1 MIIIGITG
9 TLGAGK
15 GVAVSYLEKK
25 GFVHYSARSFI
36 LEEVRKRGLPE
47 VRDSNVTVAN
57 ELRKIHSPSYI
68 LESLYNMAAE
78 AGGNSVLESVRTPGE
93 IDFLKK
99 QKSFY
104 LLSVNAD
111 QNERYRRV
119 VKRNTSFDNVSFDE
133 FQLHDSREME
143 ATDPNKQNIGECM
156 RLADFQVQNDGTI
169 EEFHVKIDAVLKE
182 IEKREKSSMP
192 K

>member
-25 GFVHYSARSFI
+25 GFQHFSARNFI

-47 VRDSNVTVAN
+47 VRDSNVLVAN
-57 ELRKIHSPSYI
+57 DLRKHHSPSYI
-68 LESLYNMAAE
+68 LESLYDMAAKS
-78 AGGNSVLESVRTPGE
+78 GQNSVLESVRTPGE
-93 IDFLKK
+93 VDFLKK

-104 LLSVNAD
+104 LLSVDAD
-111 QNERYRRV
+111 QEERYRRV
-119 VKRNTSFDNVSFDE
+119 VKRNTSFDNVTFEE

-156 RLADFQVQNDGTI
+156 RLADFSLVNDGTI
-169 EEFHVKIDAVLKE
+169 EEFHAKLEAMLKE
-182 IEKREKSSMP
+182 IKGKEN
-192 K
+192 